1 MVLRGVHMTSHDV
14 GAEQEIP
21 AALLFLN
28 NPVPMWVYDLET
40 LRILAANGAATALY
54 GYARD
59 EMAGKRVTDLWASTC
74 AADETLHKGVTDAAP
89 PLSVTRRHRRK
100 DGTLIDVHILA
111 QPMEFRDRAAV
122 LAVAQDVTELKRAAD
137 ALDGA
142 PGQPPDVVETFIA
155 LTKEFEA
162 ARTPEAVYAALAARA
177 MALVQATHASVA
189 LLSEE
194 GETLAIAET
203 AGAPLSWPDPAVP
216 VVNSRLGWVIRT
228 GRALG
233 GTLLIPEP
241 QASYVDD
248 AMYQGLRP
256 LAIIPIGSGD
266 RAIGALIAARAA
278 GLDSAPFTTAEM
290 HLLGGIAEIAA
301 AAIRRIR
308 VVRRLQHAQAR
319 TALALAQAIEAYG
332 GEPGSRAARLAG
344 FATATAGALGC
355 SIQDLEDVRWG
366 ARLYDIGMVAI
377 PDDIARKPQQL
388 SEQEWA
394 VIRQH
399 PVIADEVLRS
409 VAQLQR
415 AAALVRHHQ
424 ERWDGS
430 GYPDGLSG
438 EQIPLGARI
447 LAVLE
452 AYAAMTAP
460 RPYRPALAY
469 GAIMAELARSAGTQF
484 DPAVVEAFCAVVT
497 ETNGAGPNRGP
508 RGTAGTVPSLPFDEA
523 LLTAFQGLPE
533 GARQLVHRLH
543 IEDVELEVEEHLAQV
558 GRWSVELAAAADV
571 PVERRRL
578 LAQAAFV
585 HDVGKLALS
594 RTLLQKPGPL
604 SADERAL
611 VAQHV
616 TKGVALL
623 RALEV
628 SEAVVDI
635 VAAHHERWDGTGY
648 PNGLAGD
655 AIPLEARILA
665 IADSFDAM
673 TSERVYHAAR
683 TRDEGA
689 VELRRQAGR
698 QFEARLVEMFLS
710 LLQRAQ

>member
-1 MVLRGVHMTSHDV
+1 MSSDYV
-14 GAEQEIP
+14 GAEQQLP
-21 AALLFLN
+21 DALRFLN
-28 NPVPMWVYDLET
+28 NPLPMWVYDLET
-40 LRILAANGAATALY
+40 LRILAANAAATALY

-59 EMAGKRVTDLWASTC
+59 EMAGKRVTDLWATTG
-74 AADETLHKGVTDAAP
+74 AAGESIHAGASDAALP
-89 PLSVTRRHRRK
+89 VSVTRRHRRK
-100 DGTLIDVHILA
+100 DGALIDVHILA

-122 LAVAQDVTELKRAAD
+122 LTVAQDVTVLKRAAD
-137 ALDGA
+137 ALEGA
-142 PGQPPDVVETFIA
+142 QGRPPDTIGTFIA

-162 ARTPEAVYAALAARA
+162 ARTQEAVYAALTAQAL
-177 MALVQATHASVA
+177 ALVHATHASIA

-194 GETLAIAET
+194 AET
-203 AGAPLSWPDPAVP
+203 VTIAQTAGTPLSWPDPAVP

-256 LAIIPIGSGD
+256 LAIVPIGWGD

-278 GLDSAPFTTAEM
+278 GPDSAPFTADEM
-290 HLLGGIAEIAA
+290 HLLEGVAEIAA
-301 AAIRRIR
+301 GAIRRIR
-308 VVRRLQHAQAR
+308 IVRRLQRAHAR
-319 TALALAQAIEAYG
+319 TAVALAQAIEAHG

-344 FATATAGALGC
+344 LATATAGALGC
-355 SIQDLEDVRWG
+355 SIQDVEDVRWG
-366 ARLYDIGMVAI
+366 ARLYDIGMVAV
-377 PDDIARKPQQL
+377 PEDIARKPHRL

-394 VIRQH
+394 VVRQH

-424 ERWDGS
+424 ERWDGT

-438 EQIPLGARI
+438 RQIPLGARV

-460 RPYRPALAY
+460 RPYRPALAH
-469 GAIMAELARSAGTQF
+469 GAVLAELRRSGGTQF
-484 DPAVVEAFCAVVT
+484 DPAVVEAFCAVVS
-497 ETNGAGPNRGP
+497 ETNVAGLGRDP
-508 RGTAGTVPSLPFDEA
+508 RGAAETVPSLPFDAA

-558 GRWSVELAAAADV
+558 GRWSVELAEAAGV
-571 PVERRRL
+571 PVEQRRL

-616 TKGVALL
+616 GKGVALL

-628 SEAVVDI
+628 DEAVVDI

-648 PNGLAGD
+648 PNGLAGE
-655 AIPLEARILA
+655 AIPLEARILG

-673 TSERVYHAAR
+673 TSERVYQAAR

-710 LLQRAQ
+710 LLQRAR